1 MVRHTRAVRKS
12 VSQTNSVSSVL
23 LGSRKDKGAVS
34 PVVSKAIM
42 QLTASVNGLGG
53 PLGSVPAA
61 RVSRHARVAFMRSN
75 LYSVFMKHKSKCF
88 AGYLKVGGNL

>member
-12 VSQTNSVSSVL
+12 FSQTNPVAPVL
-23 LGSRKDKGAVS
+23 LRLRGSKGAVS

-42 QLTASVNGLGG
+42 QLTASVNGLDG

-61 RVSRHARVAFMRSN
+61 RAIKACQSCFHAFK
-75 LYSVFMKHKSKCF
+75 SVFSLHETQIQVLRGLS
-88 AGYLKVGGNL
+88 

>member
-1 MVRHTRAVRKS
+1 MVRHTRAVRRS
-12 VSQTNSVSSVL
+12 VSQTNSVASVL

-61 RVSRHARVAFMRSN
+61 RAIKACQTCFRAFK
-75 LYSVFMKHKSKCF
+75 SVFSLHETKIQVLRGLS
-88 AGYLKVGGNL
+88 